1 MGNQGPLSA
10 AEDSALAVHV
20 NQNQGSD
27 GRPRKG
33 RPSCDLFQSLGQIKE
48 CGYKS
53 ENSQQTADWKPKAS
67 ALALKVSEDLTLE
80 SVLFVPNL

>member
-53 ENSQQTADWKPKAS
+53 ENSQQTADWKPNKS
-67 ALALKVSEDLTLE
+67 QSHRD
-80 SVLFVPNL
+80 SCG